1 MDISELDS
9 PIKHYILGNMT
20 PSNMPHNIPPYE
32 QLPSYSSAKEMHHE
46 LSTSQIDC
54 LKADIPAAQILEPE
68 TFDHLPDLSCT
79 PDRSVVNQTI
89 TNTCNPTY
97 HGHAPVDKATI
108 CVGLNMNKSSSNK
121 NLDSVIETLN
131 SQLDVVSTEIRD
143 KINELSTIT
152 PEVTGASNDSEPEIP
167 KEDEVTSVVSDLEKL
182 STSHMMDEL
191 YPENTNSPYLEA
203 PESKPTSPQGLT
215 IEELE
220 PISAPKPKRKQKRNN
235 SQKEEIKR
243 RKKSDSVSVTAAV
256 SSEKPGCSNADPN
269 QPGET
274 EYLSNIQRVLT
285 SNMMPTSTQPKKAR
299 APKQTR
305 KKSVPM
311 ISLDEQTL
319 MAKMAEDTS
328 QHSVQEDPTL
338 NSKLLTE
345 LQRLLTQNNIRTA
358 LQGEQKKRKCNRP
371 SLDSPPYIRPPQL
384 HDSTSMDGSRFT
396 LVLDKPRMF
405 PCLQC
410 NKEFKTKQC
419 LKRHISRH
427 LGVKLHI
434 CSYCNKRFN
443 DKSNMKRHAVTHINV
458 RKFTCDVCDQTFY
471 RKEVMELH
479 KRRIHTIPNDILNC
493 RFKKCGFTCKIPY
506 KLVEH
511 IQTVHFHNYR
521 YNCEKCNYKTQHNV
535 NYLKHLR
542 VHSGDRP
549 FKCQKC
555 GKGFK
560 QRNARKKHSYVHL
573 DRPHKCEICLKTFCL
588 ELALRIHYENNHGP
602 RAAQKKL
609 HEKRK
614 REILRKYR
622 QQRSV
627 HSKKISFVNLMPT
640 KL

>member
-1 MDISELDS
+1 MES
-9 PIKHYILGNMT
+9 PIKHYILGNIT
-20 PSNMPHNIPPYE
+20 PTSLPHSI
-32 QLPSYSSAKEMHHE
+32 PSYNQQNPFSAAKEVHHE
-46 LSTSQIDC
+46 LPETSTNQIDT
-54 LKADIPAAQILEPE
+54 LEPE
-68 TFDHLPDLSCT
+68 VSTPHNCELESFDQTLEVPSSAPEPLLPS
-79 PDRSVVNQTI
+79 QAI
-89 TNTCNPTY
+89 TNMCNPSYQT
-97 HGHAPVDKATI
+97 HGQLDKATI
-108 CVGLNMNKSSSNK
+108 CVGLNKQPPVKK

-152 PEVTGASNDSEPEIP
+152 PEPSKSPQANPDKS
-167 KEDEVTSVVSDLEKL
+167 KEVKLPTVESDLDKL

-191 YPENTNSPYLEA
+191 YPENIPTSP
-203 PESKPTSPQGLT
+203 SKPSENKASSPQGLT

-235 SQKEEIKR
+235 SQKEDGKR
-243 RKKSDSVSVTAAV
+243 RKKSESLSGNIAL
-256 SSEKPGCSNADPN
+256 SSEKAGCSTGDGS
-269 QPGET
+269 QGGET

-285 SNMMPTSTQPKKAR
+285 SNMMSTNTQPKKAR
-299 APKQTR
+299 APRPTR

-319 MAKMAEDTS
+319 MAKMAEDTNT
-328 QHSVQEDPTL
+328 QPSVQEDPTL

-358 LQGEQKKRKCNRP
+358 LQGEKKKRKCTRP

-427 LGVKLHI
+427 LGVKLHV

-443 DKSNMKRHAVTHINV
+443 DKSNMKRHVVTHINV
-458 RKFTCDVCDQTFY
+458 RKFTCDVCDQAFF

-479 KRRIHTIPNDILNC
+479 KRRLHTIPNDILSC

-511 IQTVHFHNYR
+511 IQTVHFHNYK
-521 YNCEKCNYKTQHNV
+521 YNCDKCSYKTQHNV

-542 VHSGDRP
+542 VHTGDRP
-549 FKCQKC
+549 FKCPKC

-560 QRNARKKHSYVHL
+560 QRNALKKHSYVHL

-627 HSKKISFVNLMPT
+627 HSKKISFVNVMPT

>member
-1 MDISELDS
+1 
-9 PIKHYILGNMT
+9 MT
-20 PSNMPHNIPPYE
+20 PNNMPHSIPPYH
-32 QLPSYSSAKEMHHE
+32 QHLPSFSSAKEIHHE
-46 LSTSQIDC
+46 LSANSASQMDSLDTESIS
-54 LKADIPAAQILEPE
+54 AVPNIEPD
-68 TFDHLPDLSCT
+68 TFDQLPDVSESNVST
-79 PDRSVVNQTI
+79 QTI
-89 TNTCNPTY
+89 TNTCNPAY
-97 HGHAPVDKATI
+97 HGHAAVDKATI
-108 CVGLNMNKSSSNK
+108 CVGLNMAKPSSNK

-152 PEVTGASNDSEPEIP
+152 SEPSSSPETERQTA
-167 KEDEVTSVVSDLEKL
+167 KEDEATSVVSDLEKI

-191 YPENTNSPYLEA
+191 YPENTQSSPA
-203 PESKPTSPQGLT
+203 KTPENIPTSPQGLT

-235 SQKEEIKR
+235 SQKDEVKR
-243 RKKSDSVSVTAAV
+243 RKKSDSVSGTTIA
-256 SSEKPGCSNADPN
+256 STEKPGCSNADPS
-269 QPGET
+269 QAGET

-285 SNMMPTSTQPKKAR
+285 SNMMPTNTQPKTAR
-299 APKQTR
+299 APRPTR
-305 KKSVPM
+305 KKSVP
-311 ISLDEQTL
+311 ILSLDEQTL

-328 QHSVQEDPTL
+328 SQPSVQEDPTL

-358 LQGEQKKRKCNRP
+358 LKGEKKKRKCTRP

-396 LVLDKPRMF
+396 LALDKPRMF

-427 LGVKLHI
+427 LGVKLHV

-443 DKSNMKRHAVTHINV
+443 DKSNMKRHVVTHINV
-458 RKFTCDVCDQTFY
+458 RKFQCDVCDQAFF

-479 KRRIHTIPNDILNC
+479 KRRLHTIPNDILNC
-493 RFKKCGFTCKIPY
+493 RFKKCSFTCKIPY

-511 IQTVHFHNYR
+511 IQTVHFNNYK
-521 YNCEKCNYKTQHNV
+521 YNCDKCNYKTQHNM
-535 NYLKHLR
+535 NYIKHLR
-542 VHSGDRP
+542 VHTDDRP
-549 FKCQKC
+549 FKCSKC

-560 QRNARKKHSYVHL
+560 QQNALKKHSYVHL

-627 HSKKISFVNLMPT
+627 HSKKISFVNVMPT

>member
-1 MDISELDS
+1 MC
-9 PIKHYILGNMT
+9 YAM
-20 PSNMPHNIPPYE
+20 PPYNQA
-32 QLPSYSSAKEMHHE
+32 QLPTFSSKHLHHD
-46 LSTSQIDC
+46 LPANTSNPMDSID
-54 LKADIPAAQILEPE
+54 ADIPVTPNLDAE
-68 TFDHLPDLSCT
+68 TFDQGLPDLSVNM
-79 PDRSVVNQTI
+79 PDCSMTAHTI
-89 TNTCNPTY
+89 TNTCHPIY
-97 HGHAPVDKATI
+97 HGPAPVDKATI
-108 CVGLNMNKSSSNK
+108 CVGLNMPKPSSNK
-121 NLDSVIETLN
+121 NLDSVIENLN
-131 SQLDVVSTEIRD
+131 SQLDEVSTEIQD
-143 KINELSTIT
+143 KINELTTIT
-152 PEVTGASNDSEPEIP
+152 PDLPEPLAP
-167 KEDEVTSVVSDLEKL
+167 KESETAEKEAERCGLTELEKI
-182 STSHMMDEL
+182 STCHMMDEL
-191 YPENTNSPYLEA
+191 YPETTEPTPHETPEKPSSPR
-203 PESKPTSPQGLT
+203 GLT

-220 PISAPKPKRKQKRNN
+220 PISAPKPKRKSKRNN
-235 SQKEEIKR
+235 SQKDESKK
-243 RKKSDSVSVTAAV
+243 RKKSESISALTL
-256 SSEKPGCSNADPN
+256 EKPGCSTDPN
-269 QPGET
+269 QET

-285 SNMMPTSTQPKKAR
+285 SNMMTTNTRPKKAR
-299 APKQTR
+299 APRATR

-319 MAKMAEDTS
+319 MAKIAEDTS
-328 QHSVQEDPTL
+328 QPSVQEDPTL

-358 LQGEQKKRKCNRP
+358 LQGEKKKRKCARP

-427 LGVKLHI
+427 LGVKLHV

-443 DKSNMKRHAVTHINV
+443 DKSNMKRHVVTHINV
-458 RKFTCDVCDQTFY
+458 RKFKCDVCDQAFY

-479 KRRIHTIPNDILNC
+479 KRRKHTIPNDIVSC
-493 RFKKCGFTCKIPY
+493 RFKKCSFTCKIPY
-506 KLVEH
+506 KLVDH
-511 IQTVHFHNYR
+511 IQTVHFNNFR
-521 YNCEKCNYKTQHNV
+521 YNCDKCNYKTQHNH

-542 VHSGDRP
+542 IHSGDRP
-549 FKCQKC
+549 FKCSKC

-560 QRNARKKHSYVHL
+560 QQNALKIHSVVHL

-588 ELALRIHYENNHGP
+588 EVALRIHYENNHGP
-602 RAAQKKL
+602 RAAQRKQQ
-609 HEKRK
+609 EKRK

-627 HSKKISFVNLMPT
+627 HSKQISFVNVMPT